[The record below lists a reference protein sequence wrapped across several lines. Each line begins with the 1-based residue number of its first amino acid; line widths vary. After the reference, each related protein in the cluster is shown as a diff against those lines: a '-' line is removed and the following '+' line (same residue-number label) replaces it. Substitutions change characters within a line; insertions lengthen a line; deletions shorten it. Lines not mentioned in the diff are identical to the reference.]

1 MPSLGNLWYT
11 LGIKDLTDADLKKIN
26 AKLKDLG
33 SEIQIT
39 PKFVKSLTEILPKE
53 VPIKLNPKLK
63 PLSNEV
69 IEKAVQTNAIKAAQA
84 ELNQLKTVQT
94 EVANAAKR
102 GCSKLASS
110 V

>member
-1 MPSLGNLWYT
+1 M
-11 LGIKDLTDADLKKIN
+11 KIN

-63 PLSNEV
+63 PLSNET
-69 IEKAVQTNAIKAAQA
+69 IEKAVQTNVIKAAQA

-94 EVANAAKR
+94 EAADAAKR
-102 GCSKLASS
+102 SCSN
-110 V
+110 

>member
-39 PKFVKSLTEILPKE
+39 PKFVKSLTEILP
-53 VPIKLNPKLK
+53 
-63 PLSNEV
+63 
-69 IEKAVQTNAIKAAQA
+69 
-84 ELNQLKTVQT
+84 
-94 EVANAAKR
+94 
-102 GCSKLASS
+102 G
-110 V
+110 

>member
-1 MPSLGNLWYT
+1 MWYT
-11 LGIKDLTDADLKKIN
+11 LGIKDLTDADLMKIN

-63 PLSNEV
+63 PLSNEA
-69 IEKAVQTNAIKAAQA
+69 IEKAVQTNVIKAAQA

-94 EVANAAKR
+94 EAADAAKR
-102 GCSKLASS
+102 SCSN
-110 V
+110 